1 MIRRLKLSICI
12 LGLIIYFSHHLLGQ
26 EVSPSDKADKSAHLS
41 DLDIDM
47 QWFMSYLSGKENDKT
62 FNQFLLNR
70 GYVTIK
76 KKINKTFSGRITNDI
91 TVDKEGDGEGD
102 VKVRVKYLYLKT
114 ELPSFG
120 VFHKPYFEFGLVH
133 RPWLDFE
140 EHVNFYRVQGTMF
153 VERND
158 ILNSADYGIVLFSLL
173 GGEMDENYKKTVNKN
188 YAGKYGSFAVGV
200 VNGGGYHA
208 REKNKN
214 KSLEGRI
221 TIRPFHKIFPG
232 LQFSYNG
239 AFGKGNTA
247 EAPDWSYN
255 LGYISY
261 ESSCLIL
268 TGSYF
273 DGKGNSKGSAIKD
286 TISFEALPQNGYS
299 LFGEW
304 KLFESQFSIIGRYD
318 YFTREF
324 PSADLTTKRTIA
336 GLAFH
341 FVPGSTLLL
350 DYDYLDYSDKT
361 KKNSYTFEIAVEFK
375 Y

>member
-1 MIRRLKLSICI
+1 MKNLKFLLFPLIATLFLDTMIAQTNK
-12 LGLIIYFSHHLLGQ
+12 G
-26 EVSPSDKADKSAHLS
+26 EKADHSS
-41 DLDIDM
+41 DLDIEM
-47 QWFMSYLSGKENDKT
+47 QWFLSYLSGKENDKT
-62 FNQFLLNR
+62 FNEFVLKR

-102 VKVRVKYLYLKT
+102 VKVRVKYLYLKAQ
-114 ELPSFG
+114 LPSFG

-173 GGEMDENYKKTVNKN
+173 GGELDDHYKKTVNKN
-188 YAGKYGSFAVGV
+188 YAGRYGSFAVGV

-214 KSLEGRI
+214 KSLESRL

-239 AFGKGNTA
+239 ALGKGNTV
-247 EAPDWSYN
+247 EAPNWYYN

-261 ESSCLIL
+261 ESSHLIL

-273 DGKGNSKGSAIKD
+273 NGKGNSKGSAIKD

-304 KLFESQFSIIGRYD
+304 KLFESQISIIGRYD
-318 YFTREF
+318 YFTKEF
-324 PSADLTTKRTIA
+324 PSADFTTKRTIA
-336 GLAFH
+336 GLAFNSI
-341 FVPGSTLLL
+341 PGIKILL
-350 DYDYLDYSDKT
+350 DYDFLDYSEKT
-361 KKNSYTFEIAVEFK
+361 RKDSYLFELAVEFK